1 MTPLEYDHNL
11 IWPSQPHHKLM
22 FLGRRRPTRILWRV
36 FRPERRTVTSR
47 WTPHN
52 PARSRAFC
60 ETRFTARNIS
70 TKVSAYELYIF
81 HRSPTLVSLF
91 FFLLQT
97 KQANKHSY
105 NEPYNHTH
113 TTLKHVTNTTITA
126 KMSSTNDKVS
136 TSTPA
141 STLDNITGKVQE
153 VIGNIVGNPSDQ
165 RAGQAKQD
173 KAQFEDAASHATIK
187 GPGFSATAD
196 GVARDD
202 PNRQKGAWNQTVGA
216 GKEMVGGIVGSE
228 VSFISFHLAT
238 LTGWMDAN
246 R

>member
-1 MTPLEYDHNL
+1 
-11 IWPSQPHHKLM
+11 
-22 FLGRRRPTRILWRV
+22 
-36 FRPERRTVTSR
+36 
-47 WTPHN
+47 
-52 PARSRAFC
+52 
-60 ETRFTARNIS
+60 
-70 TKVSAYELYIF
+70 
-81 HRSPTLVSLF
+81 
-91 FFLLQT
+91 
-97 KQANKHSY
+97 
-105 NEPYNHTH
+105 
-113 TTLKHVTNTTITA
+113 
-126 KMSSTNDKVS
+126 MSSTNDKVS

-228 VSFISFHLAT
+228 VSFIPSHRT
-238 LTGWMDAN
+238 VIRDWMETN